1 MDAPKPHL
9 KYKLARR
16 FRQQLTPPE
25 ARLWVRIKGK
35 PDGIH
40 FRRQH
45 PIGRY
50 IVDFY
55 CAEARLVIEV
65 EGQIHSLPSVEARD
79 DNRLA
84 WLETQGVEV
93 LRLQAID
100 IMADPDETA
109 LGVVLRAREI
119 ISGR

>member
-1 MDAPKPHL
+1 METPKPRL

-16 FRQQLTPPE
+16 FRQELTPPE
-25 ARLWVRIKGK
+25 ARLWFRLKGK

-55 CAEARLVIEV
+55 CADARLVIEV

-79 DNRLA
+79 DIRLV
-84 WLETQGVEV
+84 WLEAQGLEI
-93 LRLQAID
+93 LRLQAVD
-100 IMADPDETA
+100 IMADPDEAA